1 MSQEIKKNSQNSL
14 QKETYYMILLPLLLS
29 NALSCFA
36 YSSLFHESELV
47 YLLPGHTQ
55 YVWFKYFVQNTN
67 QMLSWGNGLDFE
79 KWLAVYNV
87 LKKE

>member
-1 MSQEIKKNSQNSL
+1 MTEEIKENPQNSH

-47 YLLPGHTQ
+47 YLLPGRTQ
-55 YVWFKYFVQNTN
+55 YLWFKYFVQYSN
-67 QMLSWGNGLDFE
+67 QNAVLS
-79 KWLAVYNV
+79 
-87 LKKE
+87 